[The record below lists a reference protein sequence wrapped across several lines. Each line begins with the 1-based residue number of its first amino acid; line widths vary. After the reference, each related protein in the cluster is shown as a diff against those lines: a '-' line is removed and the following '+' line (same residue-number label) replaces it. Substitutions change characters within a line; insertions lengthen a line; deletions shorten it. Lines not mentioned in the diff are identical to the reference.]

1 MEEGEITVS
10 ISLQR
15 IKLTTALI
23 TLVSH
28 STSFLTHNA
37 SLDLD
42 MEASHSASNR
52 AASEYDSSVL
62 QGNNNDFQDIYY
74 KERLSQPFSSTRQ
87 TSYEETSQDTW
98 IERER
103 LIQRLD
109 CEMFEQIIHEGRE
122 RIDQTI
128 REVLDVLSTS
138 ETSQC
143 IHEGRESINLISDE
157 CRKIMSTSGF
167 SVESPLLEE
176 HIRAL
181 VVTSVLLESVATTPL
196 GAPGGRKRNHGKS
209 IIAAFSLSCLNHIS
223 IPQHG

>member
-1 MEEGEITVS
+1 MS
-10 ISLQR
+10 S
-15 IKLTTALI
+15 
-23 TLVSH
+23 
-28 STSFLTHNA
+28 LTHHA
-37 SLDLD
+37 SSDLE
-42 MEASHSASNR
+42 MEASHPASIPDR
-52 AASEYDSSVL
+52 AASEYGSSVL

-74 KERLSQPFSSTRQ
+74 AELLSQPFSSTHQ

-138 ETSQC
+138 ETSQS

-167 SVESPLLEE
+167 SVEGPLLEE

-181 VVTSVLLESVATTPL
+181 VVTSVLLEAVTTTPL
-196 GAPGGRKRNHGKS
+196 GVPGGRKRNHGKS
-209 IIAAFSLSCLNHIS
+209 MIAAFSLSRLNHIS